1 MSTGLHAGR
10 QVALSFLIL
19 RLVVQPVVLVKGF
32 FPNALF
38 TVSVSFAAVHDIFE
52 SLFIL
57 SPCTL
62 ILPIKKNL
70 LFLLVFS
77 QKYMV
82 CLPFGVKKLQLVM
95 VLGVKVEWLIRLLR
109 RHRILESDTCASYVL
124 HSMCLIVPC
133 QREIQM
139 Q

>member
-19 RLVVQPVVLVKGF
+19 RLVVQPAVLVKGF

-38 TVSVSFAAVHDIFE
+38 TVSVSFTAVHDIFE

-62 ILPIKKNL
+62 ILPIKKNPKPVISAR
-70 LFLLVFS
+70 VFS
-77 QKYMV
+77 EVHGLSSFWGK
-82 CLPFGVKKLQLVM
+82 
-95 VLGVKVEWLIRLLR
+95 EIRVSYGLR
-109 RHRILESDTCASYVL
+109 CKGGMAD
-124 HSMCLIVPC
+124 
-133 QREIQM
+133 
-139 Q
+139 

>member
-19 RLVVQPVVLVKGF
+19 RLVVQPAVLVKGF

-38 TVSVSFAAVHDIFE
+38 TVSVSFTAVHDIFE

-62 ILPIKKNL
+62 ILPIKKTPNL
-70 LFLLVFS
+70 LFQLVFS

-82 CLPFGVKKLQLVM
+82 CLPFGVKKLELVM

-109 RHRILESDTCASYVL
+109 HHSILVTHFTACA
-124 HSMCLIVPC
+124 
-133 QREIQM
+133 
-139 Q
+139 